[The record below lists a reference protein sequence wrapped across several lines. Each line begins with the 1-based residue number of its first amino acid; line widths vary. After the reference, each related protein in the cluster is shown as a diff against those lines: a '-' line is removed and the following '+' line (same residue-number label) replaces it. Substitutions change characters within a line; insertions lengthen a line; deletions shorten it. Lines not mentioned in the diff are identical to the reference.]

1 MRKPRAQARGF
12 FLYGWKML
20 RQRVISFIDGFNL
33 YHAID
38 NLNRPELKWV
48 NLKSLSQVYLK
59 SRSEELTDVFYF
71 SAIAEHVSESVQKMQ
86 KAYLM
91 ALELNGIKP
100 ILGNFKKKVR
110 RCSRC
115 QYNWIGHEE
124 KETDVNIALFLL
136 DLAYQNA
143 FDRAIIISND
153 SDLAPAIRMIRK
165 RFPEKRV
172 TTAVPPLYY
181 HSNELIN
188 ASSDKTKVRI
198 EHLERCL
205 LPSVVYDASRL
216 ISVSRP
222 VEYMLPI
229 KTNNSV

>member
-1 MRKPRAQARGF
+1 MR
-12 FLYGWKML
+12 

-33 YHAID
+33 YHAIN
-38 NLNRPELKWV
+38 NLDRPELNWV

-59 SRSEELTDVFYF
+59 NKSEELINVFYF
-71 SAIAEHVSESVQKMQ
+71 SALAEHMNESVQKRQ
-86 KAYLM
+86 CAYLK
-91 ALELNGIKP
+91 ALELNGVKP
-100 ILGNFKKKVR
+100 ILGHFKKKVR
-110 RCSRC
+110 KCSRC

-136 DLAYQNA
+136 DLAYQNE
-143 FDRAIIISND
+143 FDRAIVISND
-153 SDLAPAIRMIRK
+153 SDIAPAIRMIRK

-172 TTAVPPLYY
+172 TTAVPPLYF

-205 LPSVVYDASRL
+205 LPLVVYDPSRL

-222 VEYMLPI
+222 AEYMPKKALVSSI
-229 KTNNSV
+229 